1 MAVFSPVVS
10 IDDERKNMN
19 HRHPTLFGAASCFL
33 CFSSVAAAQPP
44 AQAPRAEVS
53 PPIVTE
59 AKGTEVPAT
68 GRWHASVYGFV
79 EFDGMYD
86 TTQSFGDSP
95 GNAPILRSDG
105 SRPAYLPVGTDELK
119 GVMYAATHGRL
130 QATARNTRFG
140 LKVTPPEV
148 AGINTSG
155 VLEFDLFGNQP
166 SSPPTTSEGSF
177 FTSPTLRLRHA
188 YLKVQN
194 ANGNFVN
201 SLLMG
206 QYYNLF
212 GWQPNFFPGTLS
224 FLGTPNMIFGR
235 TPQVRYSGT
244 VRTSPIDFEFAG
256 AATRPPQRDSGVPG
270 IEWGLRLQVN
280 GWKGP
285 HGRGSGQ
292 PTLDGA
298 QIGVSGVL
306 RKFRVIAFS
315 NNRGDITQATE
326 VAEAGGSGLSLDAL
340 IPIIPASD
348 LENRSIALTF
358 TGAFVKGQGIA
369 DLYTGGLTG
378 GVQFPLAAGP
388 GGPSTGFYAGN
399 IDPGLVQYRITNP
412 PPGPADHADLR
423 VIDWESE
430 MVGAQ
435 LYLPP
440 ETKLTITANYARG
453 KSDNIGQDI
462 PEGGDPAR
470 TFKVSEYYDAN
481 IFVDVTPAVRLAA
494 SYQYIRQR
502 YVDNG
507 WEKNHRG
514 EIAGLFFF

>member
-1 MAVFSPVVS
+1 MAAFSRVVS
-10 IDDERKNMN
+10 IDDQRENMN
-19 HRHPTLFGAASCFL
+19 LRRPTFFAAASCIL
-33 CFSSVAAAQPP
+33 CSSSVAGAQPP
-44 AQAPRAEVS
+44 GPGPRAEA
-53 PPIVTE
+53 PPSTLATE
-59 AKGTEVPAT
+59 RTGSDLPAT
-68 GRWHASVYGFV
+68 GRWRASIYGFV

-86 TTQSFGDSP
+86 TTQSFSDSP
-95 GNAPILRSDG
+95 GNTPILRSDG

-119 GVMYAATHGRL
+119 GAMYGSTHGRT

-140 LKVTPPEV
+140 LKITPPELGSV
-148 AGINTSG
+148 KTTG

-166 SSPPTTSEGSF
+166 SAPPITSESSF

-188 YLKVQN
+188 YLKLEAGSGVVV
-194 ANGNFVN
+194 GGV
-201 SLLMG
+201 LMG

-235 TPQVRYSGT
+235 TPQVRPFLLIKT
-244 VRTSPIDFEFAG
+244 PPIDVEFAG
-256 AATRPPQRDSGVPG
+256 AMTRPPQRDSGIPG
-270 IEWGLRLQVN
+270 LETGLRLQVN
-280 GWKGP
+280 SWKGP

-298 QIGVSGVL
+298 QIGVSGVF

-315 NNRGDITQATE
+315 NNRNDVTQATE
-326 VAEAGGSGLSLDAL
+326 VAEAGGTGISLDAL

-348 LENRSIALTF
+348 LENRSIALTL
-358 TGAFVKGQGIA
+358 TGALVKGQGIA

-378 GVQFPLAAGP
+378 GVQFPLPAGP
-388 GGPSTGFYAGN
+388 GGPSTGLYAAN
-399 IDPGLVQYRITNP
+399 IDPGLVQYKITD
-412 PPGPADHADLR
+412 PGMGTKADLR
-423 VIDWESE
+423 VIDWESQ

-440 ETKLTITANYARG
+440 ETKLVITANYARG
-453 KSDNIGQDI
+453 KSDNIGQEI

-481 IFVDVTPAVRLAA
+481 VFVDVTPAVRLAA

>member
-1 MAVFSPVVS
+1 M
-10 IDDERKNMN
+10 
-19 HRHPTLFGAASCFL
+19 
-33 CFSSVAAAQPP
+33 
-44 AQAPRAEVS
+44 
-53 PPIVTE
+53 
-59 AKGTEVPAT
+59 
-68 GRWHASVYGFV
+68 YG
-79 EFDGMYD
+79 
-86 TTQSFGDSP
+86 
-95 GNAPILRSDG
+95 
-105 SRPAYLPVGTDELK
+105 
-119 GVMYAATHGRL
+119 ATHGRL

-140 LKVTPPEV
+140 LKVTPPEIGSV
-148 AGINTSG
+148 KTTG

-166 SSPPTTSEGSF
+166 SAPPTTSEGSF

-188 YLKVQN
+188 YLKLEAGSGVVVGG
-194 ANGNFVN
+194 A
-201 SLLMG
+201 LMG

-235 TPQVRYSGT
+235 TPQVRPFLT
-244 VRTSPIDFEFAG
+244 IKTQPIDFEIAG
-256 AATRPPQRDSGVPG
+256 AMTRPPQRDSGFPG
-270 IEWGLRLQVN
+270 LEWGLRLQVN
-280 GWKGP
+280 SWKGP

-298 QIGVSGVL
+298 QVGVSGVL

-315 NNRGDITQATE
+315 NNRGDITQATD
-326 VAEAGGSGLSLDAL
+326 VAEAGGTGISLDAL
-340 IPIIPASD
+340 IPVIPASD

-358 TGAFVKGQGIA
+358 TASYVKGKGIA

-388 GGPSTGFYAGN
+388 GGPSTGFYASN

-412 PPGPADHADLR
+412 PPGAADQAELR
-423 VIDWESE
+423 VIDWESQ

-440 ETKLTITANYARG
+440 ETKLAITANYARG
-453 KSDNIGQDI
+453 KSDNIGQSI

-481 IFVDVTPAVRLAA
+481 VFIDATPAVRFAL

-502 YVDNG
+502 YVDEG

-514 EIAGLFFF
+514 EIGGLFFF